1 MMRLDMRTRKGLVGN
16 LVKRYKRSSKKAKS
30 KLLDEFIATTG
41 FNRCYATRVLRLG
54 HKQMNDPCRPLV
66 ILPLRQG
73 RKKKYTQNILDALKK
88 IWGILNFPCGK
99 RLVPFLPEILRV
111 LDRCGELRPTKE
123 VGDNLKAISPA
134 TVDRLLRPERKKLEL
149 KGRSGTKPGS
159 LLKHK
164 IPIRTFADWDNAKPG
179 FLQIDL
185 VGHEGGN
192 AEGDFC
198 QTLDATDVATG
209 WTEPVAVKNKAQV
222 WVFEALQDIEKR
234 LPFPMLGINSDSGS
248 EFINA
253 HLFRYCQNKPIAF
266 TRGRTGRKNDNCYIE
281 QKNYTVVRQTVGYYR
296 YDTQQELVLLNS
308 LYGVSRLYGN
318 FFQPQMKLLEKIRI
332 GSKVKKKYDKSRTP
346 YARVLDSKF
355 VSEVIKDTLK
365 KQYASL
371 NPVTLRRDMLAMQEK
386 LYKLAVS
393 KHEVWKGKKLTQESP
408 TYAKAS

>member
-1 MMRLDMRTRKGLVGN
+1 MRTRKALVDN
-16 LVKRYKRSSKKAKS
+16 LMKRYKRSGKKAKS
-30 KLLDEFIATTG
+30 KLLDEFIATSG
-41 FNRCYATRVLRLG
+41 FNRCYARRVLRLG
-54 HKQMNDPCRPLV
+54 HKQMNNPSRPLA
-66 ILPLRQG
+66 ILPVRQG
-73 RKKKYTQNILDALKK
+73 RKKKYTQNILEALKK

-111 LDRCGELRPTKE
+111 LDRCGELLPTKE
-123 VGDNLKAISPA
+123 VSDNLKGISPA
-134 TVDRLLRPERKKLEL
+134 TVDRLLRSERKKLEL

-185 VGHEGGN
+185 VGHGGAN
-192 AEGDFC
+192 TAGDFC
-198 QTLDATDVATG
+198 QTLDGTDVATG

-248 EFINA
+248 EFIND
-253 HLFRYCQNKPIAF
+253 HLFAYCRNKPITF
-266 TRGRTGRKNDNCYIE
+266 TRSRAGRKNDNCYIE
-281 QKNYTVVRQTVGYYR
+281 QKNYTVVRQTVGYFR

-308 LYGVSRLYGN
+308 LYGVSRLYTN

-332 GSKVKKKYDKSRTP
+332 GSKVKKKYDKARTP

-355 VSEVIKDTLK
+355 VGKEIKENLK
-365 KQYASL
+365 IQYASL

-386 LYKLAVS
+386 LYKLAAP
-393 KHEVWKGKKLTQESP
+393 KHEVWKGKKLTQESS